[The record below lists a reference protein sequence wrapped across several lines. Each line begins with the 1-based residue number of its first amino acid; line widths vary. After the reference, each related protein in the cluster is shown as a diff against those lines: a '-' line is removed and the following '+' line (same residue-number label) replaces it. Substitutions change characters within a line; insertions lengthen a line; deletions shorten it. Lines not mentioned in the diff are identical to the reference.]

1 MIVGCL
7 RDAWLL
13 MITTYIYKQLM
24 TRNKY
29 YAPPPPLPSP
39 LIVYKNKLK
48 RHFSWATKSYI

>member
-29 YAPPPPLPSP
+29 YAHPPLPSP